1 MSLDDAEAFRR
12 RSGGICIR
20 EEEVDVPEDGEEL
33 VREIVTDV
41 TCEVAE
47 RRQAGQ
53 RHELVLEGRPL
64 LFR

>member
-1 MSLDDAEAFRR
+1 M
-12 RSGGICIR
+12 
-20 EEEVDVPEDGEEL
+20 PQDGEEL

-41 TCEVAE
+41 TCEAAE

-53 RHELVLEGRPL
+53 RHELVLEGRAL